1 MITEIRT
8 NRVVVIEPQLLFGRA
23 LAAVLAADPAISV
36 LQVVREP
43 GDLAPPLVGEA
54 PPKLA
59 IVGIE
64 DGALDVYPLF
74 AQCRRRLPGA
84 RLCALSGPIEPA
96 LMRRCLAAG
105 ADGFIAKDVSRRDLI
120 TAVKLVATGT
130 PYVDPRVTGGLIHR
144 TIAGLN

>member
-23 LAAVLAADPAISV
+23 LAAVLAADPTITV
-36 LQVVREP
+36 LAVVRDP
-43 GDLAPPLVGEA
+43 SDFTLPVGEA

-64 DGALDVYPLF
+64 DGTQDVYPLF
-74 AQCRRRLPGA
+74 AHCRRRFPGT
-84 RLCALSGPIEPA
+84 RLCALSGPVEA
-96 LMRRCLAAG
+96 GLMRRCLAAG

-120 TAVKLVATGT
+120 TAVKLVAAGT
-130 PYVDPRVTGGLIHR
+130 PYVDPRVTGAALHR
-144 TIAGLN
+144 SLAGVN